1 MGREGNF
8 IARGAFLQANGVGS
22 TPRGQGDV
30 IMHKAE
36 LDRLLE
42 KTVADALGVRMP
54 THRRAQ
60 PEKLKHHAKA
70 PRRHKPMV
78 RELHPA

>member
-1 MGREGNF
+1 
-8 IARGAFLQANGVGS
+8 
-22 TPRGQGDV
+22 
-30 IMHKAE
+30 MHKAE

-60 PEKLKHHAKA
+60 PDKAKHHAKA
-70 PRRHKPMV
+70 PRRHKQMV

>member
-1 MGREGNF
+1 
-8 IARGAFLQANGVGS
+8 
-22 TPRGQGDV
+22 
-30 IMHKAE
+30 MHKAE

-42 KTVADALGVRMP
+42 KTVADALGVRLP

-60 PEKLKHHAKA
+60 PPKAKHQAKS
-70 PRRHKPMV
+70 PRGHKQMV

>member
-1 MGREGNF
+1 
-8 IARGAFLQANGVGS
+8 
-22 TPRGQGDV
+22 
-30 IMHKAE
+30 MHKAE

-42 KTVADALGVRMP
+42 KTVADALGVPMP
-54 THRRAQ
+54 AHKRAH
-60 PEKLKHHAKA
+60 PIKAKHHAKA

>member
-1 MGREGNF
+1 MR
-8 IARGAFLQANGVGS
+8 
-22 TPRGQGDV
+22 
-30 IMHKAE
+30 KAE

-54 THRRAQ
+54 ARRTARIAA
-60 PEKLKHHAKA
+60 HAKTVA
-70 PRRHKPMV
+70 PRRQHRHAV

>member
-1 MGREGNF
+1 
-8 IARGAFLQANGVGS
+8 
-22 TPRGQGDV
+22 
-30 IMHKAE
+30 MHKAV

-54 THRRAQ
+54 IHRRVR
-60 PEKLKHHAKA
+60 PDKLKHHAGA
-70 PRRHKPMV
+70 SRRHKQMV